1 MRVRALSWLLALLA
15 AVTLLRA
22 GVPLSAQAA
31 GSDPAPNLNVAA
43 LETDFLMGMIPHHRS
58 AIMMAEMATM
68 KATRPELRELAQKE
82 ISEQRGE
89 IEKMTH
95 YLRDWYGMDAP
106 EAMMMTP
113 DMMMKMDMPMLH
125 GLMPDDAAQ
134 MARLE
139 AATGEEFDIEFM
151 SSMTKHH
158 AMAIMMASTVLM
170 NGHHRDLI
178 ELAEN
183 ITMSQTEEIH
193 QMGLWL
199 KDWYGLA

>member
-1 MRVRALSWLLALLA
+1 M
-15 AVTLLRA
+15 TL
-22 GVPLSAQAA
+22 PLT
-31 GSDPAPNLNVAA
+31 PVAA

-58 AIMMAEMATM
+58 AIMMAEMATT
-68 KATRPELRELAQKE
+68 KATRPELRELARKE

-106 EAMMMTP
+106 DEMMMTP

-151 SSMTKHH
+151 SAMTKHH
-158 AMAIMMASTVLM
+158 AMAIMMASAVLM

-183 ITMSQTEEIH
+183 ITMSQTEEIY

-199 KDWYGLA
+199 KDWYNVM

>member
-1 MRVRALSWLLALLA
+1 MRIRALPGVLALLIALALLVSVPA
-15 AVTLLRA
+15 AAL
-22 GVPLSAQAA
+22 AA
-31 GSDPAPNLNVAA
+31 GNDPAPNPNVAA

-68 KATRPELRELAQKE
+68 KATRPELREMAQKE

-95 YLRDWYGMDAP
+95 YLQDWYGMPAP

-134 MARLE
+134 MARLD
-139 AATGEEFDIEFM
+139 AAMGEEFDIEFM

-158 AMAIMMASTVLM
+158 AMAIMMASAVLM

-193 QMGLWL
+193 QMGVWL
-199 KDWYGLA
+199 KSWYNVM